1 MLRQVVFAILISIS
15 FTFFSTRATAQNFE
29 IGLTL
34 GATTYDGDIGLTTK
48 SLGKSLRPAIG
59 LVGKYRL
66 SNSFLLRG
74 HVITGKLAGSEK
86 NHPDAWRQLRGFAF
100 ESKITELALVL
111 EWEFFTKG
119 RFTAFAF
126 GGVGATFFNP
136 KADYNEP
143 NPYILM
149 DINNDSKANYKKMT
163 PSIPMGLGVKYA
175 MNHNFN
181 LSLEAGYR
189 KVFTDYLDG
198 ISKLANPNRNDIY
211 LITALTLTKEFGGGK
226 RAANRLFKQGDS
238 GCPKF

>member
-15 FTFFSTRATAQNFE
+15 FAFLSTRAAAQNFE
-29 IGLTL
+29 IGLTV
-34 GATTYDGDIGLTTK
+34 GATSYDGDIGLTTK
-48 SLGKSLRPAIG
+48 SVGKSLRPAIG

-66 SNSFLLRG
+66 SNSLLLRG

-86 NHPDAWRQLRGFAF
+86 NHPDAWRQIRGFAF
-100 ESKITELALVL
+100 ESKMTELALVL

-119 RFTAFAF
+119 RFAAFAF
-126 GGVGATFFNP
+126 GGVGGTYFNP
-136 KADYNEP
+136 KTDYNEP
-143 NPYILM
+143 NPYILQ
-149 DINNDSKANYKKMT
+149 DINVDSKANYKKIT

-175 MNHNFN
+175 FNNNFN

-198 ISKLANPNRNDIY
+198 ISKLANPNRKDIY
-211 LITALTLTKEFGGGK
+211 LITSLTLTKEFGGGK